1 MPVRIRLGVPKR
13 KPYQEPS
20 IMKPNPRKKQPTLA
34 ERNLDARQ
42 KDFHT
47 MMNDPLGNAAK
58 APHGAFHKP
67 GSLQKK

>member
-1 MPVRIRLGVPKR
+1 
-13 KPYQEPS
+13 
-20 IMKPNPRKKQPTLA
+20 MKPNPRKKQPTLA
-34 ERNLDARQ
+34 ERNLAARQ

-58 APHGAFHKP
+58 APQGAFHKP